1 MEIFTAIW
9 SIIQMMR
16 LANLHMTLES
26 LSGHLA
32 PYIDDIDLTM
42 RQFADGNFNFKP
54 QVEWKAIL

>member
-32 PYIDDIDLTM
+32 H
-42 RQFADGNFNFKP
+42 
-54 QVEWKAIL
+54 ILMIST